1 MTTLRSKLIRLAHQ
15 QPSLRPQLLPLLKT
29 AALDPRAIA
38 KAKESEVNAI
48 DKLNDIQ
55 KAVAPIPA
63 IAKQWSGALRQPNL
77 DAAAL
82 KRLNLDEYATSGNA
96 YAFSGI
102 QEQMAEMVI
111 EIATIETRAKT
122 ILRTIHDLLK
132 P

>member
-1 MTTLRSKLIRLAHQ
+1 MTNLRSKLIRLAHQ

-38 KAKESEVNAI
+38 KEPKVI
-48 DKLNDIQ
+48 DKLEKLQ
-55 KAVAPIPA
+55 SAVAPIPD

-122 ILRTIHDLLK
+122 ILRTIHDLLE

>member
-1 MTTLRSKLIRLAHQ
+1 MTTLRSKLIRLAHEN
-15 QPSLRPQLLPLLKT
+15 PALRPQLLPLLKT

-38 KAKESEVNAI
+38 KEPGVI
-48 DKLNDIQ
+48 DKLKGIQ
-55 KAVAPIPA
+55 SAVAPIPD
-63 IAKQWSGALRQPNL
+63 IAKQWSGALRQPNR

-82 KRLNLDEYATSGNA
+82 KRLNLDEYSTPGND

-111 EIATIETRAKT
+111 EIATIENRAKT
-122 ILRTIHDLLK
+122 ILRTIRDLLE

>member
-1 MTTLRSKLIRLAHQ
+1 MTDLRSKLIRLAHQ
-15 QPSLRPQLLPLLKT
+15 QPSLRPHLLPLLKT

-38 KAKESEVNAI
+38 KEPKVI
-48 DKLNDIQ
+48 DKLEKIQ
-55 KAVAPIPA
+55 SAVAPIPA
-63 IAKQWSGALRQPNL
+63 IANQWSGALRQPNL

-82 KRLNLDEYATSGNA
+82 KRLNLDEYSTSGNA